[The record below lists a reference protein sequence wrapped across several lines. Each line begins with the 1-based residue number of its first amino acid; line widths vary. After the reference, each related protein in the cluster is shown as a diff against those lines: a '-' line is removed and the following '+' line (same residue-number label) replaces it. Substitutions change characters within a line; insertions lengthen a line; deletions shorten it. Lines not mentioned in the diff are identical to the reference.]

1 MCRDAVHYNTRMT
14 QTRTSPLDALKPLA
28 GRALE
33 RAMAHLLT
41 LDPDTQVALR
51 RLDGRRITLALQAP
65 PLALELMVVEGSLTV
80 GPARHDPE
88 PDLAVKTTLGG
99 LLAQLPFLRTAAAGS
114 PGRVRVAG
122 DAELARELQQ
132 LAQRFDPDWEKP
144 FADAFGEVLGVQIAR
159 VLRETLRMGLKHA
172 KTLVRDG
179 AEYLTEESRDVASRV
194 ELETFY
200 DDVDVLR
207 EHLDRV
213 DARIARLQQQLPATG
228 A

>member
-1 MCRDAVHYNTRMT
+1 MT
-14 QTRTSPLDALKPLA
+14 QTRSSPLDALKPVA

-33 RAMAHLLT
+33 RALAHLLA
-41 LDPDTQVALR
+41 LDPDTGAALR
-51 RLDGRRITLALQAP
+51 RLDGRRVTLTLQAP
-65 PLALELMVVEGSLTV
+65 PLALELAVVEGGLTV

-88 PDLAVKTTLGG
+88 PDLAVKSTLGG
-99 LLAQLPFLRTAAAGS
+99 LLAQLPFLRTASASA

-144 FADAFGEVLGVQIAR
+144 FADVFGEVLGVQIAR
-159 VLRETLRMGLKHA
+159 VLRDALRAGLRHA

-179 AEYLTEESRDVASRV
+179 ADYLTEESRDVASRV

-200 DDVDVLR
+200 DDVDTLR
-207 EHLDRV
+207 ERLDRI
-213 DARIARLQQQLPATG
+213 DARVVRMQQQLPAAG